1 MAITTKGIRDNCLCW
16 RDTRVKF
23 LIDECLSPELVRIA
37 RERGYGES
45 THVTWL
51 GLRSR
56 KDWSIVRRAV
66 DDGYVLVTN
75 NTTDFTP
82 LLSREGVHAGL
93 VCLNVAPGLMSLD
106 VQKRLFTLALDR
118 LGDAEPI
125 NELLE
130 VTLLED
136 RLVRIDR
143 YNVPPG
149 K

>member
-1 MAITTKGIRDNCLCW
+1 
-16 RDTRVKF
+16 VKF
-23 LIDECLSPELVRIA
+23 LIDECLSPELVALAHA
-37 RERGYGES
+37 RSHGES

-75 NTTDFTP
+75 DTTDFTA
-82 LLSREGVHAGL
+82 LLGREDVHAGL

-106 VQKRLFTLALDR
+106 VQRRLFALALDR
-118 LGDAEPI
+118 LGDIEPI
-125 NELLE
+125 NELLKI
-130 VTLLED
+130 TLLED
-136 RLVRIDR
+136 RSVRVER
-143 YNVPPG
+143 YDLPSA

>member
-1 MAITTKGIRDNCLCW
+1 MAITTKGIRDNSICC